1 MKQKPIFKIMKTKE
15 QDLDSTKRFE
25 NGNILD
31 QVEEPFNV
39 EALPEQLQLTYGML
53 TPIMKPVQ

>member
-1 MKQKPIFKIMKTKE
+1 MKTKGDL
-15 QDLDSTKRFE
+15 QDLDSSKRFE

-39 EALPEQLQLTYGML
+39 ESLPEQLQLTYGML

>member
-1 MKQKPIFKIMKTKE
+1 MKTKSDL
-15 QDLDSTKRFE
+15 QDLDSSKRFE

-39 EALPEQLQLTYGML
+39 ESLPEQLQLTYGML